1 MDKKSLEKT
10 RKHKQTVWIVTG
22 LCVACFAAG
31 VSVPLLMDAHKSDD
45 LAKVE
50 NIYGLLKDR
59 WFYGNQVEDLDSR
72 LAEQA
77 IAGMTTLEE
86 DPHTNYFNL
95 EEAKAFSQSLAGSN
109 VGVGISF
116 YRNADDE
123 MTVRDVFL
131 DSTADK
137 AGLRTGDVLVKVG
150 TKETKGLP
158 NEEITQT
165 IQNYEGQKLPV
176 EVRRGDELLTLTLE
190 PGEYDSTVV
199 CETVDGIGIIDLS
212 SFSENSGRE
221 FASAVK
227 KLESQGVRN
236 VIIDLRGNT
245 GGYLSAAK
253 DISEVLLPKDS
264 VIFQEKDK
272 DGNIRKLRTEQEGQA
287 DFDRIV
293 ILQDGSSASAS
304 EVLIGALK
312 DNLDNV
318 TTVGTQ
324 TYGKGTEQVSVPFT
338 DGTSLKYTIAEWLTP
353 SGESINR
360 TGFAPDVEVG
370 LSPVRTVTYP
380 GMEEGEVIVPDSVNE
395 LADDILCELRKA
407 GISVSDRK
415 YLNYY
420 PIAQAKAWLS
430 GHSQVESQDLLALKN
445 YLWQKP
451 GDRPGVETVLE
462 RMCVNPMQDKVNGIR
477 AMAVDV
483 RTEFDAAISD
493 ASKPNAGSKALIKLR
508 GELVRLYNEQQK
520 LAASVQSDG
529 EKALTDG
536 LLADMEQINRKAHEA
551 VGFTYT
557 PLEQLAALQ

>member
-1 MDKKSLEKT
+1 MKPVDKKSLEKT
-10 RKHKQTVWIVTG
+10 RKHKQTAWIVTG
-22 LCVACFAAG
+22 LCAACFAAG

-287 DFDRIV
+287 DFDHIV

-360 TGFAPDVEVG
+360 TGFAPDLEVG
-370 LSPVRTVTYP
+370 LLPVRTVTYP
-380 GMEEGEVIVPDSVNE
+380 GMEEGEVIVADSVN
-395 LADDILCELRKA
+395 DNA
-407 GISVSDRK
+407 GALQLFLQYLGYEVDRTDT
-415 YLNYY
+415 Y
-420 PIAQAKAWLS
+420 
-430 GHSQVESQDLLALKN
+430 
-445 YLWQKP
+445 
-451 GDRPGVETVLE
+451 
-462 RMCVNPMQDKVNGIR
+462 
-477 AMAVDV
+477 
-483 RTEFDAAISD
+483 FDAAGSEALRRFQADHGLEPTGEADKETFDQIADLTLIRIYESEKSD
-493 ASKPNAGSKALIKLR
+493 DAQRNKALEILSS
-508 GELVRLYNEQQK
+508 GE
-520 LAASVQSDG
+520 
-529 EKALTDG
+529 
-536 LLADMEQINRKAHEA
+536 
-551 VGFTYT
+551 
-557 PLEQLAALQ
+557 

>member
-1 MDKKSLEKT
+1 MKPVDKKSLEKT
-10 RKHKQTVWIVTG
+10 RKHKQTAWIVTG

-165 IQNYEGQKLPV
+165 IQNYKGQKLPV

-272 DGNIRKLRTEQEGQA
+272 DGNIQKLKTEQEGQA

-370 LSPVRTVTYP
+370 LSSVRTVTYP
-380 GMEEGEVIVPDSVNE
+380 GMEEGEVIVPDSVN
-395 LADDILCELRKA
+395 DNA
-407 GISVSDRK
+407 GALQLFLQYLGYEVDRTDT
-415 YLNYY
+415 Y
-420 PIAQAKAWLS
+420 
-430 GHSQVESQDLLALKN
+430 
-445 YLWQKP
+445 
-451 GDRPGVETVLE
+451 
-462 RMCVNPMQDKVNGIR
+462 
-477 AMAVDV
+477 
-483 RTEFDAAISD
+483 FDAAGSEALRRFQADHGLEPTGEADKETFDQIADLTLIRIYESEKSD
-493 ASKPNAGSKALIKLR
+493 DAQRNRALEILSS
-508 GELVRLYNEQQK
+508 GE
-520 LAASVQSDG
+520 
-529 EKALTDG
+529 
-536 LLADMEQINRKAHEA
+536 
-551 VGFTYT
+551 
-557 PLEQLAALQ
+557 

>member
-1 MDKKSLEKT
+1 MKPVDKKSLEKT
-10 RKHKQTVWIVTG
+10 RKHKQTAWIVTG
-22 LCVACFAAG
+22 LCAACFAAG

-45 LAKVE
+45 LAKVK

-272 DGNIRKLRTEQEGQA
+272 DGNIQKLKTEQEGQA

-380 GMEEGEVIVPDSVNE
+380 GMEESEVIVADSVN
-395 LADDILCELRKA
+395 DNA
-407 GISVSDRK
+407 GALQLFLQYLGYEVDRTDT
-415 YLNYY
+415 Y
-420 PIAQAKAWLS
+420 
-430 GHSQVESQDLLALKN
+430 
-445 YLWQKP
+445 
-451 GDRPGVETVLE
+451 
-462 RMCVNPMQDKVNGIR
+462 
-477 AMAVDV
+477 
-483 RTEFDAAISD
+483 FDAAGSEALRRFQADHGLEPTGEADKETFDQIADLTLIRIYESEKSD
-493 ASKPNAGSKALIKLR
+493 DAQRNRALEILSS
-508 GELVRLYNEQQK
+508 GE
-520 LAASVQSDG
+520 
-529 EKALTDG
+529 
-536 LLADMEQINRKAHEA
+536 
-551 VGFTYT
+551 
-557 PLEQLAALQ
+557 

>member
-10 RKHKQTVWIVTG
+10 RKHKQTAWIVTG

-221 FASAVK
+221 FATAVK

-272 DGNIRKLRTEQEGQA
+272 DGNIQKLKTEQEGQA

-370 LSPVRTVTYP
+370 LSPVHTVTYP
-380 GMEEGEVIVPDSVNE
+380 GMEEGEVIVADSVN
-395 LADDILCELRKA
+395 DNA
-407 GISVSDRK
+407 GALQLFLQYLGYEVDRTDT
-415 YLNYY
+415 Y
-420 PIAQAKAWLS
+420 
-430 GHSQVESQDLLALKN
+430 
-445 YLWQKP
+445 
-451 GDRPGVETVLE
+451 
-462 RMCVNPMQDKVNGIR
+462 
-477 AMAVDV
+477 
-483 RTEFDAAISD
+483 FDAAGSEALRRFQADHDLEPTGEADKETFDQIADLTLIRIYESEKSD
-493 ASKPNAGSKALIKLR
+493 DAQRNRALEILSS
-508 GELVRLYNEQQK
+508 GE
-520 LAASVQSDG
+520 
-529 EKALTDG
+529 
-536 LLADMEQINRKAHEA
+536 
-551 VGFTYT
+551 
-557 PLEQLAALQ
+557 

>member
-1 MDKKSLEKT
+1 MKPVDKKSLEKT
-10 RKHKQTVWIVTG
+10 RKHKQTAWIVTG
-22 LCVACFAAG
+22 LCAACFAAG

-165 IQNYEGQKLPV
+165 IQNYKGQKLPV

-221 FASAVK
+221 FTSAVK

-272 DGNIRKLRTEQEGQA
+272 DGNIQKLKTEQEGQA

-353 SGESINR
+353 SGESIN
-360 TGFAPDVEVG
+360 
-370 LSPVRTVTYP
+370 LSLIHISEPTRH
-380 GMEEGEVIVPDSVNE
+380 
-395 LADDILCELRKA
+395 LR
-407 GISVSDRK
+407 
-415 YLNYY
+415 
-420 PIAQAKAWLS
+420 IA
-430 GHSQVESQDLLALKN
+430 
-445 YLWQKP
+445 Y
-451 GDRPGVETVLE
+451 
-462 RMCVNPMQDKVNGIR
+462 
-477 AMAVDV
+477 AVV
-483 RTEFDAAISD
+483 C
-493 ASKPNAGSKALIKLR
+493 L
-508 GELVRLYNEQQK
+508 
-520 LAASVQSDG
+520 
-529 EKALTDG
+529 
-536 LLADMEQINRKAHEA
+536 
-551 VGFTYT
+551 
-557 PLEQLAALQ
+557 